1 MSSSTERIHH
11 GPVGASLE
19 RRERRRKSVHVQPF
33 RSIELLPRPRTPSSG
48 LLPAA
53 EVRPEPPVGA
63 ALRLRR
69 AVALVVVLGTLCLA
83 GSVASQRVAHD
94 REPASSSA
102 RP

>member
-1 MSSSTERIHH
+1 MPSSTDRI
-11 GPVGASLE
+11 PLVTLE
-19 RRERRRKSVHVQPF
+19 RPVRRRTSVHVQPF

-53 EVRPEPPVGA
+53 EVRPEPPPVGA

-69 AVALVVVLGTLCLA
+69 AVALVVVLGTLCLL
-83 GSVASQRVAHD
+83 GYVASQRVAHD
-94 REPASSSA
+94 REPATSHA

>member
-1 MSSSTERIHH
+1 MPLSTDRI
-11 GPVGASLE
+11 PFVPLE
-19 RRERRRKSVHVQPF
+19 RPVRRRKSVHVQPF

-48 LLPAA
+48 LVPAA

-69 AVALVVVLGTLCLA
+69 AVALVVVLGTLCLM
-83 GSVASQRVAHD
+83 GYVASQRVAND
-94 REPASSSA
+94 REPATSLA